1 MSPTRR
7 DKSLVSL
14 LIGLLYPFMLL
25 LACYVILNGHATPG
39 GGFQGGA
46 ILATVLISRYLTYPY
61 EDFKIHILQ
70 NLEKV
75 LFAGILAL
83 PILLLFL
90 RPGLLTAPF
99 DRAYLVSMN
108 LLIGLKVGAGL
119 SIIFFRFVFYE
130 GNA

>member
-1 MSPTRR
+1 MNPTTR
-7 DKSLVSL
+7 DRSLVSM

-25 LACYVILNGHATPG
+25 LGLYVILNGHATPG

-61 EDFKIHILQ
+61 EDFKIHMLQ
-70 NLEKV
+70 KLEKV
-75 LFAGILAL
+75 LFACILAL
-83 PILLLFL
+83 PILFLFL
-90 RPGLLTAPF
+90 QPGLLASPLNH
-99 DRAYLVSMN
+99 AYLVGMN

-130 GNA
+130 GVT